1 MPVYLLV
8 KRQQLDNLSRE
19 RHASRFQNTPMSE
32 QQAVRTHGN
41 HEKCPRFW
49 VLRPAPFTLCN
60 RLRPSRAKESDVP
73 PSFQRHAALM
83 RHELEEKG
91 YEERARG
98 QRFFWTKNLKS
109 SPAVAERCVH
119 LQNSSVR
126 GTSCSCDDLPQK
138 IFSVKLRTSSKSF
151 SSCTIQDGV
160 VNELRVVEARHDT
173 VLTKLSQEVSKALL
187 RWNIPTFVALGGLL
201 NDR

>member
-1 MPVYLLV
+1 MPIYLLV
-8 KRQQLDNLSRE
+8 KRQQLDYLSRE

-41 HEKCPRFW
+41 HEKCPRFG

-60 RLRPSRAKESDVP
+60 RLRASRAKESDVP
-73 PSFQRHAALM
+73 PSFQRHVALL

-98 QRFFWTKNLKS
+98 QRFCWTKNLKS

-119 LQNSSVR
+119 FQKSSVR
-126 GTSCSCDDLPQK
+126 GTSCSCDDLPQQ
-138 IFSVKLRTSSKSF
+138 IVSVKLRTSPKSF

-160 VNELRVVEARHDT
+160 ARRARVCSSR
-173 VLTKLSQEVSKALL
+173 
-187 RWNIPTFVALGGLL
+187 
-201 NDR
+201 